1 MRHVRSGFC
10 VRTKENHLFLQLFG
24 QIIARRRVGSGM
36 TQDELAE
43 RSGVHRTYL
52 SDIERGT
59 RNITLLTLN
68 KLASSL
74 HISSSQLVEE
84 AEILSSVRSQDGRA
98 RANQR
103 SS

>member
-1 MRHVRSGFC
+1 MK
-10 VRTKENHLFLQLFG
+10 TNKNDDLFLHLLG
-24 QIIARRRVGSGM
+24 QIIARRRIGAGL

-43 RSGVHRTYL
+43 KSGVHRTYL

-74 HISSSQLVEE
+74 NLSSAQLVEE
-84 AEILSSVRSQDGRA
+84 AEILSSVRSQDSRA

-103 SS
+103 NS